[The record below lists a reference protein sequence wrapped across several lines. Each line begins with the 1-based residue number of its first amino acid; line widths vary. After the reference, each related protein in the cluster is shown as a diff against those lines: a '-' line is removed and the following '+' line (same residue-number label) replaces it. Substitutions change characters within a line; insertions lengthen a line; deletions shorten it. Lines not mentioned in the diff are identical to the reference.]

1 MLCSSNPV
9 AASDSYAAE
18 NCISHFTV
26 RTQYHEISLGASFQ
40 LAPAG
45 QARYSRWVQRR
56 QTHSL
61 LHFPSSELHH
71 VTNGAVHGQNA
82 PRQFSA
88 SETLAVFQ
96 FHVKRPEAIT
106 PIGHTGSG
114 SSVGNQH
121 RGIRS
126 FRLQEQP
133 YHRWVQ
139 MDSIRNDVGGDPGIS
154 QHLTENSW
162 IAVIERA
169 HRIEGVSGVPGARSL
184 RRAG

>member
-82 PRQFSA
+82 PGQFSA

-96 FHVKRPEAIT
+96 FHVKRPEAVT
-106 PIGHTGSG
+106 PVGHTGSG
-114 SSVGNQH
+114 SSVGDQY
-121 RGIRS
+121 RG
-126 FRLQEQP
+126 
-133 YHRWVQ
+133 V
-139 MDSIRNDVGGDPGIS
+139 
-154 QHLTENSW
+154 
-162 IAVIERA
+162 
-169 HRIEGVSGVPGARSL
+169 RSL
-184 RRAG
+184 VLQVYEHCRWNQVYAVRYETTRDHSI